1 MVSEAL
7 LPPWAEVSPSRSR
20 HIQRVATLLDA
31 WAGVMGI
38 GSDERRRW
46 LEAAY
51 LHDALKDASSAFLR
65 ELAPSA
71 WPHDALRH
79 GPAAAVMARRH
90 GESDPGVLSAV
101 RYHSVGCA
109 DWDAVG
115 RMLYLADYLEPGR
128 DGELDTLPT
137 LRRRVPEQVDG
148 VLLEVAAARV
158 VATATA
164 RHPLLPETVAF
175 WNRLVCGV

>member
-1 MVSEAL
+1 MGSEAL
-7 LPPWAEVSPSRSR
+7 LPPWAEVSPWRLR

-31 WAGVMGI
+31 WAGAMDI

-46 LEAAY
+46 LKAAY

-65 ELAPSA
+65 ELAPDA
-71 WPHDALRH
+71 WLHDALRH
-79 GPAAAVMARRH
+79 GPAAAVMAQRH

-109 DWDAVG
+109 AWDAVG

-128 DGELDTLPT
+128 DGELDPLPT
-137 LRRRVPEQVDG
+137 LRRRVPEHGDE

-158 VATATA
+158 VATVTA
-164 RHPLLPETVAF
+164 RHSLLPETVAF